1 MIALNEIKNLR
12 KQLNLTQ
19 SDLAKLSGVSQS
31 LIAKIES
38 GIIDPAYS
46 NAVAITSTLEQ
57 LSQKKELQAKD
68 VMTKKVTYINSND
81 SLKLAVKKMR
91 EHNFSQLPVFQDKVP
106 IGLITEKDI
115 MNIFLSDKP
124 HNISVREFMEDCPPI
139 VNPHTQISI
148 LSGLLKYTNM
158 VLVKDKE
165 KIIGLITRSDL
176 LKTF

>member
-1 MIALNEIKNLR
+1 MIALKEIKKLR

-38 GIIDPAYS
+38 ELIDPAYS
-46 NAVAITSTLEQ
+46 KAVAVTSALEQ

-68 VMTKKVTYINSND
+68 VMAKKVTFIDSED
-81 SLKLAVKKMR
+81 SLKLAVQKMR
-91 EHNFSQLPVFQDKVP
+91 THNFSQLPVFKEKVP
-106 IGLITEKDI
+106 IGLITEKDVV
-115 MNIFLSDKP
+115 NILLSDKP
-124 HNISVREFMEDCPPI
+124 HDINVSEVMEECPPI
-139 VNPHTQISI
+139 VSPQIQISL

-165 KIIGLITRSDL
+165 KIIGLVTRSDL